1 MPGKHRGPPPDPRPD
16 WRWRT
21 IAALAGLGIL
31 APPVSLAAAAVAPDA
46 TDAGV
51 HGATVA
57 PTARATP
64 TVLTAGPLA
73 IPEIGASGAWE
84 PPSTT
89 TAQSPAT
96 VTKAPVRTQRPART
110 VQARTRTLVTQEAL
124 PEQTVTL
131 APQPVTTEQAQPT
144 PTEAPSPDPVTA
156 AQESATP
163 TPEEPAVTPEPT
175 VEPAPVTVDV
185 PIPDDPTPT
194 P

>member
-1 MPGKHRGPPPDPRPD
+1 MPGKHRGPPPDARPD

-21 IAALAGLGIL
+21 LAALAGLGIL

-51 HGATVA
+51 HGTTVA
-57 PTARATP
+57 PTAQATP

-89 TAQSPAT
+89 TAESPVT
-96 VTKAPVRTQRPART
+96 VTKAPARTQRPART
-110 VQARTRTLVTQEAL
+110 VQPRVQPPVAITDPPQ
-124 PEQTVTL
+124 QTVTP

-144 PTEAPSPDPVTA
+144 PTATPDAPPPDPIA
-156 AQESATP
+156 ADPSATP
-163 TPEEPAVTPEPT
+163 TTEEPAVTET
-175 VEPAPVTVDV
+175 
-185 PIPDDPTPT
+185 PTPT
-194 P
+194 PDVPVDVTAEVTGP